1 MTQQQAILGA
11 FVFMPPA
18 VILSGFAT
26 PIANM
31 PVWLQNVTVVNPLRW
46 FLIIVRGIFLKDMP
60 PAVVLANIYPMVLIA
75 LATLAAATWLFKRRM
90 A

>member
-26 PIANM
+26 PIENM
-31 PVWLQNVTVVNPLRW
+31 PVWLQRFTVVDPLRW

-60 PAVVLANIYPMVLIA
+60 PAEVLGNILPLALIA
-75 LATLAAATWLFKRRM
+75 LATLTAATWLFKHRM
-90 A
+90 E